1 MYSVIFEIEKERI
14 MKKLVWRKI
23 GVFVAAICS
32 VILLK
37 QEVFAAS
44 EDIIDMTQKGS
55 LTVYKYDLTAAEED
69 GIDTSEEKFANN
81 GKEDEK
87 AKEEF
92 KNYVISG
99 VEFTYLH
106 LGNIHTEHK
115 QNEIQI
121 LYDIPEKLE
130 KILGMDNKRGNHQ
143 YTSTELNYSLKE
155 LLAQKTE
162 GRNQLEQYVNHAD
175 EKKNMPLTDKNGK
188 TSVTELPLGLYLIV
202 ETKVP
207 ANVHTTV
214 EPFFVSLP
222 MTDHEG
228 EAWFYDVEVYPKNQ
242 TNIPDLDKLIKQ
254 HDDNG
259 KLPYEDI
266 ATGSQGDIMDYI
278 FVSHL
283 PKITSEATY
292 LTQYTFTDQMDIGLT
307 YNEDVSLY
315 FYKTEEEARNHDK
328 EKAIQVWEAKEKLFK
343 TEYQGET
350 SGKSKMII
358 TITKEGLEE
367 INTKLSNKWMVIA
380 YSCTIN
386 TDGSPVL
393 GDSGNINEV
402 TLEWKRT
409 NMEEIDMLEDR
420 AKVYIFGL
428 NIQKTFS
435 DQKGKFQDVKFLLQN
450 KTDGYYLKAKGE
462 NGVYYITDQ
471 EKGTS
476 EKEGTIFNP
485 GEKGNLTINGLEA
498 DTYILTEIATAN
510 GYSLLKEPMVID
522 IRSTVDDIIPSRTTL
537 YDILDI
543 TNNPNKEV
551 IETPGE
557 RASASIDGTN
567 TTMSEFHSET
577 GIVSANG
584 RVDIEVINNKTFKLP
599 QTGGYGTWIFTLAG
613 CGAALGGVV
622 LVTRRSN
629 KKDD

>member
-115 QNEIQI
+115 RNEIQI

-155 LLAQKTE
+155 LLAQETE

-386 TDGSPVL
+386 TDDSPVL

-409 NMEEIDMLEDR
+409 NMEEIDTLEDR

>member
-343 TEYQGET
+343 TEYRGET

-409 NMEEIDMLEDR
+409 NMEEIDTLEDR

-428 NIQKTFS
+428 NIQKMFS

-450 KTDGYYLKAKGE
+450 KRDGYYLKAKGE

-498 DTYILTEIATAN
+498 NTYILTEIATAN

>member
-409 NMEEIDMLEDR
+409 NMEEIDTLEDR

-428 NIQKTFS
+428 NIQKMFS

-450 KTDGYYLKAKGE
+450 KRDGYYLKAKGE

>member
-155 LLAQKTE
+155 LLAQETE

-307 YNEDVSLY
+307 YNKDVSLY

-386 TDGSPVL
+386 TDDSPVL

-409 NMEEIDMLEDR
+409 NMEEVDTLEDR

-428 NIQKTFS
+428 NIQKMFS

-476 EKEGTIFNP
+476 EKEGTVFNQ

>member
-23 GVFVAAICS
+23 GVFVVAICS

-155 LLAQKTE
+155 LLAQETE

-409 NMEEIDMLEDR
+409 NMEEIDTLEDR

-428 NIQKTFS
+428 NIQKMFS

-498 DTYILTEIATAN
+498 NTYILTEIATAN

>member
-44 EDIIDMTQKGS
+44 EDIIDITQKGS

-343 TEYQGET
+343 TEYRGET

-409 NMEEIDMLEDR
+409 NMEEIDTLEDR

-428 NIQKTFS
+428 NIQKMFS

>member
-23 GVFVAAICS
+23 GVFVVAICS

-115 QNEIQI
+115 RNEIQI

-343 TEYQGET
+343 TEYRGET

-409 NMEEIDMLEDR
+409 NMEEIDTLEDR

-428 NIQKTFS
+428 NIQKMFS

-450 KTDGYYLKAKGE
+450 KRDGYYLKAKGE

>member
-37 QEVFAAS
+37 QEAFAAS

-155 LLAQKTE
+155 LLAQETE

-386 TDGSPVL
+386 TDDRPVL

-409 NMEEIDMLEDR
+409 NMEEIDTLEDR

-450 KTDGYYLKAKGE
+450 KKDGYYLKAKGE

-476 EKEGTIFNP
+476 EKEGTVFNP

>member
-155 LLAQKTE
+155 LLAQETE

-307 YNEDVSLY
+307 YNKDVSLY

-386 TDGSPVL
+386 TDDSPVL

-409 NMEEIDMLEDR
+409 NMEEVDTLEDR

-428 NIQKTFS
+428 NIQKMFS

-476 EKEGTIFNP
+476 EKEGTVFNP

-557 RASASIDGTN
+557 RASALIDGTN

>member
-115 QNEIQI
+115 QNEIPI

-155 LLAQKTE
+155 LLAQETE

-343 TEYQGET
+343 TEYRGET

-386 TDGSPVL
+386 TDDSPVL

-409 NMEEIDMLEDR
+409 NMEEVDTLEDR

-428 NIQKTFS
+428 NIQKMFS

-476 EKEGTIFNP
+476 EKEGTVFNP

>member
-1 MYSVIFEIEKERI
+1 

-155 LLAQKTE
+155 LLAQETE

-307 YNEDVSLY
+307 YNKDVSLY

-386 TDGSPVL
+386 TDDSPVL

-409 NMEEIDMLEDR
+409 NMEEVDTLEDR

-428 NIQKTFS
+428 NIQKMFS

-476 EKEGTIFNP
+476 EKEGTVFNP

-599 QTGGYGTWIFTLAG
+599 QTGEYGTWIFTLAG

>member
-1 MYSVIFEIEKERI
+1 MIFETGKECI

-32 VILLK
+32 VVFLK
-37 QEVFAAS
+37 QQVLAAS
-44 EDIIDMTQKGS
+44 EDIIDMTRKGS

-69 GIDTSEEKFANN
+69 GIDISDEKFANN

-106 LGNIHTEHK
+106 LGNVHTEHK

-130 KILGMDNKRGNHQ
+130 KILGMENKRGNHQ
-143 YTSTELNYSLKE
+143 YTSTELNHSLKE
-155 LLAQKTE
+155 LLTKETE
-162 GRNQLEQYVNHAD
+162 GRNQLEQYINHAD
-175 EKKNMPLTDKNGK
+175 GKKNMPLTDKNGK

-228 EAWFYDVEVYPKNQ
+228 ESWFYDVEVYPKNQ
-242 TNIPDLDKLIKQ
+242 TNIPDLDKLLKQ

-266 ATGSQGDIMDYI
+266 ATGAQGDIMDYI

-292 LTQYTFTDQMDIGLT
+292 LTQYTFTDQMDKGLT
-307 YNEDVSLY
+307 YNKDVSLY
-315 FYKTEEEARNHDK
+315 FYETEEEARNHDK
-328 EKAIQVWEAKEKLFK
+328 EKALQVWEAKDKLFK

-367 INTKLSNKWMVIA
+367 INTKLSNQWMVIA

-386 TDGSPVL
+386 TDDSPVL

-402 TLEWKRT
+402 KLEWKRT
-409 NMEEIDMLEDR
+409 NMEEIDTLEDR

-428 NIQKTFS
+428 NIQKKFS
-435 DQKGKFQDVKFLLQN
+435 DQKGKFSDVKFLLQN

-476 EKEGTIFNP
+476 EKEGTAFSP
-485 GEKGNLTINGLEA
+485 GEKGNLIINGLEA

-543 TNNPNKEV
+543 INNPNKEV
-551 IETPGE
+551 IETQGE
-557 RASASIDGTN
+557 RASASIDGKN
-567 TTMSEFHSET
+567 TTMSEFHSGT

-584 RVDIEVINNKTFKLP
+584 RVDMEVINNKTFKLP
-599 QTGGYGTWIFTLAG
+599 QTGGYGTWLFTLAG
-613 CGAALGGVV
+613 CGAALGGVM
-622 LVTRRSN
+622 LITKSSK

>member
-155 LLAQKTE
+155 LLAQETE

-343 TEYQGET
+343 TEYRGET

-409 NMEEIDMLEDR
+409 NMEEIDTLEDR

>member
-37 QEVFAAS
+37 QEAFAAS

-115 QNEIQI
+115 RNEIQI

-155 LLAQKTE
+155 LLAQETE

-386 TDGSPVL
+386 TDDSPVL

>member
-1 MYSVIFEIEKERI
+1 

-115 QNEIQI
+115 QNEIPI

-155 LLAQKTE
+155 LLAQETE

-343 TEYQGET
+343 TEYRGET

-386 TDGSPVL
+386 TDDSPVL

-409 NMEEIDMLEDR
+409 NMEEVDTLEDR

-428 NIQKTFS
+428 NIQKMFS

-476 EKEGTIFNP
+476 EKEGTVFNP

>member
-386 TDGSPVL
+386 TDDSPVL

>member
-130 KILGMDNKRGNHQ
+130 KILGMENKRGNHQ

-155 LLAQKTE
+155 LLAQETE

-343 TEYQGET
+343 TEYRGET

-386 TDGSPVL
+386 TDDRPVL

-409 NMEEIDMLEDR
+409 NMEEIDTLEDR

-428 NIQKTFS
+428 NIQKMFS

>member
-23 GVFVAAICS
+23 GVFVVAICS

-37 QEVFAAS
+37 QEAFAAS

-115 QNEIQI
+115 RNEIQI

-155 LLAQKTE
+155 LLAQETE

-386 TDGSPVL
+386 TDDSPVL

-409 NMEEIDMLEDR
+409 NMEEIDTLEDR

>member
-155 LLAQKTE
+155 LLAQETE

-307 YNEDVSLY
+307 YNKDVSLY

-386 TDGSPVL
+386 TDDSPVL

-409 NMEEIDMLEDR
+409 NMEEVDTLEDR

-428 NIQKTFS
+428 NIQKMFS

-450 KTDGYYLKAKGE
+450 KTDGYFLKAKGE

-476 EKEGTIFNP
+476 EKEGTVFNP

>member
-155 LLAQKTE
+155 LLAQETE

-254 HDDNG
+254 HDDNE

-343 TEYQGET
+343 TEYRGET

-386 TDGSPVL
+386 TDDSPVL

-409 NMEEIDMLEDR
+409 NMEEVDTLEDR

-428 NIQKTFS
+428 NIQKMFS

-476 EKEGTIFNP
+476 EKEGTVFNP

>member
-23 GVFVAAICS
+23 GVFVVAICS

-37 QEVFAAS
+37 QEAFAAS

-115 QNEIQI
+115 RNEIQI

-155 LLAQKTE
+155 LLAQETE

-343 TEYQGET
+343 TEYRGET

-409 NMEEIDMLEDR
+409 NMEEIDTLEDR

-428 NIQKTFS
+428 NIQKMFS

>member
-37 QEVFAAS
+37 QEAFAAS

-155 LLAQKTE
+155 LLAQETE

-343 TEYQGET
+343 TEYRGET

-386 TDGSPVL
+386 TDDRPVL

-409 NMEEIDMLEDR
+409 NMEEIDTLEDR

-428 NIQKTFS
+428 NIQKMFS

>member
-23 GVFVAAICS
+23 GVFVVAICS

-37 QEVFAAS
+37 QEAFAAS

-69 GIDTSEEKFANN
+69 GIDTSEEKFTNN

-115 QNEIQI
+115 RNEIQI

-155 LLAQKTE
+155 LLAQETE

-386 TDGSPVL
+386 TDDSPVL

>member
-155 LLAQKTE
+155 LLAQETE

-307 YNEDVSLY
+307 YNKDVSLY

-343 TEYQGET
+343 TEYRGET

-386 TDGSPVL
+386 TDDSPVL

-409 NMEEIDMLEDR
+409 NMEEVDTLEDR

-428 NIQKTFS
+428 NIQKMFS

-476 EKEGTIFNP
+476 EKEGTVFNP

>member
-23 GVFVAAICS
+23 GVFVVAICS

-37 QEVFAAS
+37 QEAFAAS

-87 AKEEF
+87 VKEEF

-115 QNEIQI
+115 RNEIQI

-155 LLAQKTE
+155 LLAQETE

-386 TDGSPVL
+386 TDDSPVL

>member
-23 GVFVAAICS
+23 GVFVVAICS

-37 QEVFAAS
+37 QEAFAAS

-87 AKEEF
+87 VKEEF

-155 LLAQKTE
+155 LLAQETE

-228 EAWFYDVEVYPKNQ
+228 ESWFYDVEVYPKNQ

-343 TEYQGET
+343 TEYRGET

-409 NMEEIDMLEDR
+409 NMEEIDTLEDR

-428 NIQKTFS
+428 NIQKMFS

>member
-115 QNEIQI
+115 RNEIQI

-155 LLAQKTE
+155 LLAQETE

-386 TDGSPVL
+386 TDDSPVL

>member
-155 LLAQKTE
+155 LLAQETE

-409 NMEEIDMLEDR
+409 NMEEIDTLEDR

>member
-155 LLAQKTE
+155 LLAQETE

-343 TEYQGET
+343 TEYRGET

-386 TDGSPVL
+386 TDDSPVL

-409 NMEEIDMLEDR
+409 NMEEVDTLEDR

-428 NIQKTFS
+428 NIQKMFS

-476 EKEGTIFNP
+476 EKEGTVFNP

-584 RVDIEVINNKTFKLP
+584 RVDIEVHYKFYI
-599 QTGGYGTWIFTLAG
+599 
-613 CGAALGGVV
+613 
-622 LVTRRSN
+622 
-629 KKDD
+629 